1 MTTKQP
7 NSIPIILLLIITAF
21 ISMSLFL
28 KQNLQHDTVDIT
40 QFPKTIGPW
49 TSVDLEI
56 SADEFA
62 ILETTNAFARKYTN
76 SLDNAEVYLYIVYS
90 QFNRKVA
97 HPPEICYTGSGLTI
111 LENKV
116 DPIKVST
123 KEMTIEANRLKLTK
137 PGFTH
142 IAFYWF
148 KVGDRF
154 IGNYW
159 QQQMLI
165 VLNTLLG
172 RQVSSALVRVS
183 ADVVNGDEAKA
194 IENVKSLTNELVP
207 PIFHYLP

>member
-1 MTTKQP
+1 MTSKP
-7 NSIPIILLLIITAF
+7 NIIPILLILIVSAF
-21 ISMSLFL
+21 VSMSLFL
-28 KQNLQHDTVDIT
+28 KQNLQKDTVDIA
-40 QFPKTIGPW
+40 QFPTTIGSW

-76 SLDNAEVYLYIVYS
+76 SVDNAEVYLYIVYS

-111 LENKV
+111 LENKA
-116 DPIKVST
+116 DPIKVSF
-123 KEMTIEANRLKLTK
+123 KDLTIKANRLKLTK

-142 IAFYWF
+142 MAFYWF
-148 KVGDRF
+148 KVGDKF

-194 IENVKSLTNELVP
+194 IQNVKVLTNELIP
-207 PIFHYLP
+207 HLFNYLP